1 MNSAESGAYLVE
13 RAGLAGM
20 GVEVGATA
28 GLGGVIG
35 ALETVFE
42 VLVPLTGGSTCCAVA
57 LMNRAR
63 FGRRKVGGSVAL
75 GVRMS
80 NKDLLSVL
88 LNMPQNEYMERWRKL
103 HGRRLDHEER
113 ARKKA
118 AREGHKASED
128 AQKLTGLR
136 AKLYQKKRH
145 HEKIQMKKQ
154 IKAHEERNVKSSA
167 PSEPSSTPLPQ
178 YLLDRSNP
186 TNAKA
191 LSSAIKN
198 KRAEKA
204 AKFSV
209 PLPKVRGI
217 AEEEMFK
224 VVKTGKKT
232 AKKGWKR
239 MITKPT
245 FVGPDFTRR
254 PVKYERFIRPMG
266 LRYKKANVTHPEL
279 GVTVQLPIIS
289 VKKNPQNPMYT
300 QLGVL
305 TRGTIVEVNVSD
317 LGLTTAG
324 GKIVWG
330 RWAQIKGALLG
341 RKVAMT
347 HGVKAFD
354 LG

>member
-1 MNSAESGAYLVE
+1 
-13 RAGLAGM
+13 
-20 GVEVGATA
+20 
-28 GLGGVIG
+28 
-35 ALETVFE
+35 
-42 VLVPLTGGSTCCAVA
+42 
-57 LMNRAR
+57 
-63 FGRRKVGGSVAL
+63 
-75 GVRMS
+75 
-80 NKDLLSVL
+80 
-88 LNMPQNEYMERWRKL
+88 MPQNEYMDRWRKL

-113 ARKKA
+113 TRKRA

-154 IKAHEERNVKSSA
+154 IKAHEERNVKSA
-167 PSEPSSTPLPQ
+167 TPNEPSSTPVPQ

-198 KRAEKA
+198 KRQEKA

-305 TRGTIVEVNVSD
+305 TKGTIIEVNVSE
-317 LGLTTAG
+317 LGLVTAG
-324 GKIVWG
+324 GKVVWG
-330 RWAQIKGALLG
+330 RWAQITNNCENDGCVNAVLL
-341 RKVAMT
+341 V
-347 HGVKAFD
+347 
-354 LG
+354 